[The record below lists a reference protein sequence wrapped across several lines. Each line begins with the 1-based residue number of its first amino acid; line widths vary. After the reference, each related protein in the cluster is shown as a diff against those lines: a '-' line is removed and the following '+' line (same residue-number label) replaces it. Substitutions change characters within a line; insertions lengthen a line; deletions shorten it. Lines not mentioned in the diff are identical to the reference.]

1 MENFFFFF
9 DESFN
14 YSILEIFNEWIF
26 FFFFFIRKEEW
37 IQFEI
42 RRIIYERRK
51 FLFFSFFFFG

>member
-26 FFFFFIRKEEW
+26 FFFL
-37 IQFEI
+37 
-42 RRIIYERRK
+42 YEKKNGFNSK
-51 FLFFSFFFFG
+51 FVG